1 MTKTTNSTYIMKKIY
16 LFLLATILPALSIN
30 AANIVFTNN
39 PTYSHVYTWNNGYAG
54 SHNTLLDLGV
64 DQDTKHSPKENMKFY
79 YSNSS
84 FNRCIFESNNNFGNQ
99 SDDLEPDGYTSGNDN
114 MYFKTYWGSWY
125 SVKLGLRGQWDGSSW
140 SNIYFT
146 KKSGSNSIYETP
158 VQIYPNATNI
168 SFGLGVYET
177 NAGSDSNSN
186 KSWAGYNTTYTKDN
200 LTGYYSVSGNSNIQL
215 SPGYKYHFEFNFSDR
230 TLKMII
236 DEVPIPTT
244 MYLIDSSRWDNN
256 SPGTGTNF
264 SKDSSGKIFTLNN
277 VFMMEDQHFKI
288 TSSNSKVWDDA
299 NANAYGINEDNN
311 DYELKNTLNNV
322 SVTCG
327 KAGAFKTT
335 VTGMYTFKID
345 FTTPASP
352 KLTVSWAASNL
363 SLTPTVDNISYTTAD
378 IKYSL
383 TTSNVPTSGVT
394 YSVKC
399 SNYPAQTST
408 SGTFNLTGLESNK
421 DQTFTIEAVAMYS
434 GVTIASDKQT
444 VTFKTLEEPKTA
456 VEDVVIDAQ
465 GYNFEGRK
473 VSSENEAA
481 YYIVTLSSQTAGANI
496 YYTLD
501 GSDPDD
507 KSIAY
512 SVQPFMVPNSCT
524 VRAVAYVGQNTSN
537 VSEKELV
544 INSSANYTW
553 DDVADKGQRA
563 ETVIVDTKMGGLTV
577 SNTKVLTLN
586 LVLPEGCEGEYIWTK
601 YEDYSKYAEGGTWA
615 DQNDLVDHLT
625 GDDEH
630 DSKPFVLDN
639 NHTNSHDCRNF
650 ENAYYRCYF
659 QLAPAAVQGKSKVA
673 SASKIDPSQTR
684 IAFSVLMES
693 NATGI
698 DEITVD
704 TVNTDDSEAPV
715 VYYNLQ
721 GVRVANPSHGLYIRV
736 QGATSS
742 KVFIK

>member
-30 AANIVFTNN
+30 AAVHTIFAETNKLGDNHYVRYNGGNSATDTYNIGDFVVFSTSTAINNVIFTNGN
-39 PTYSHVYTWNNGYAG
+39 GTSYSWKSDQKTVSNDFTCFYPGSDRYENFGSYQLKPVLAG
-54 SHNTLLDLGV
+54 SWDGNTNNKSQYIDFEYVSGTTYRTSVKKMPSSGEVFFNFVLLE
-64 DQDTKHSPKENMKFY
+64 P
-79 YSNSS
+79 
-84 FNRCIFESNNNFGNQ
+84 NNNNIEKMRKGFQ
-99 SDDLEPDGYTSGNDN
+99 GYWFTTTATS
-114 MYFKTYWGSWY
+114 
-125 SVKLGLRGQWDGSSW
+125 
-140 SNIYFT
+140 
-146 KKSGSNSIYETP
+146 
-158 VQIYPNATNI
+158 
-168 SFGLGVYET
+168 
-177 NAGSDSNSN
+177 
-186 KSWAGYNTTYTKDN
+186 TTYAN
-200 LTGYYSVSGNSNIQL
+200 NSTGENKVVL
-215 SPGYKYHFEFNFSDR
+215 SAGMLYHFELDFSNMKL
-230 TLKMII
+230 TLVL
-236 DEVPIPTT
+236 DAPENV
-244 MYLIDSSRWDNN
+244 YLYDSSNWGDT
-256 SPGTGTNF
+256 PGMSTQF
-264 SKDSSGKIFTLNN
+264 KKDSTGKIFTLSN
-277 VFMMEDQHFKI
+277 VFMPAGRHFKV
-288 TSSNSKVWDDA
+288 SSGMSNWNDV
-299 NANAYGINEDNN
+299 NLCAYGVNEDDK
-311 DYELKNTLNNV
+311 DYSLDRQLNELAV
-322 SVTCG
+322 SPC
-327 KAGAFKTT
+327 KPGAFLTT
-335 VTGMYTFKID
+335 VSGMYTIKID
-345 FTTPASP
+345 FTSITSP
-352 KLTVSWAASNL
+352 KLTVTWAASNL

-421 DQTFTIEAVAMYS
+421 DQTFTVEAVAMYS
-434 GVTIASDKQT
+434 GVTIASDKKT

-456 VEDVVIDAQ
+456 VEDVIIDAK
-465 GYNFEGRK
+465 GYDFEGGE

-512 SVQPFMVPNSCT
+512 SVQPFMVPNSCK

-537 VSEKELV
+537 VSEKDLNV
-544 INSSANYTW
+544 INSSEHYTW
-553 DDVADKGQRA
+553 DNVAEKGQRV
-563 ETVIVDTKMGGLTV
+563 ETVIVDTEIGGLTV

-586 LVLPEGCEGEYIWTK
+586 LKLPEGCEGEYIWTK
-601 YEDYSKYAEGGTWA
+601 YEDYSNYAEGGTWA
-615 DQNDLVDHLT
+615 DQNGWVDHLT
-625 GDDEH
+625 GDEEH

-704 TVNTDDSEAPV
+704 TINTDDSEAPV

-721 GVRVANPSHGLYIRV
+721 GVRVVNPSHGLYIRV